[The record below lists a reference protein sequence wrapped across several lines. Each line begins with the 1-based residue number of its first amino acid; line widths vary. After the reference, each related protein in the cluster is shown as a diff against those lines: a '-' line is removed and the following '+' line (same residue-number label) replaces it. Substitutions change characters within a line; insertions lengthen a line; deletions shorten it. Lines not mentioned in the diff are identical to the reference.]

1 MYKIGIITSIVLL
14 LLVPIGLS
22 YGEQN
27 EGVLQINIKLWGG
40 DLADYHG
47 IVLKIYQDLSQ
58 TPMIIPLPSNPYS
71 VSLPL
76 DHRYKI
82 EVYVN
87 SMYANVDYV
96 DLVNDNQKAKLDI
109 PISGSV
115 RFTVVNVDGITPIEG
130 ATVSLRSG
138 DGEYRHW
145 TNSTT
150 DESGNTIRFWIQ
162 PTILKDDYYIADV
175 SIADGLSYV
184 FSPITVNPGK
194 SQEIKIITPWPKI
207 INHAI
212 KVSVYK
218 SPTEKITGLGN
229 QLAVEVYDAKQH
241 NIASSAI
248 NAHGYAYFSN
258 LKVGNYLFR
267 VVDLEQLQN
276 KELGSTKVLLTGEQ
290 NTIQIFTNSQSQNLN
305 VNSTVFEKD
314 FERVTNSSAITTKEL
329 ASELSLK
336 QHTQP
341 WIKNIS
347 DWWASDMIS
356 DSELINAV
364 EYLVQQDIIDS
375 QYLDSN

>member
-1 MYKIGIITSIVLL
+1 VYKIGIITLGLL
-14 LLVPIGLS
+14 LIPIGLV
-22 YGEQN
+22 YGEQS
-27 EGVLQINIKLWGG
+27 EGSLQINIKMWGG

-47 IVLKIYQDLSQ
+47 IVLKIYQDSSQ
-58 TPMIIPLPSNPYS
+58 TPMIVPLPSNPYN

-87 SMYANVDYV
+87 SMYANVDFV
-96 DLVNDNQKAKLDI
+96 DLVNDNQKAKLNI

-115 RFTVVNVDGITPIEG
+115 RFTVVNVDRTTPIEG
-130 ATVSLRSG
+130 ASVSLRSG
-138 DGEYRHW
+138 NGEYKHW

-162 PTILKDDYYIADV
+162 PTLLKDDYYIAEV

-184 FSPITVNPGK
+184 FSPITVSPGK

-207 INHAI
+207 IDHAI
-212 KVSVYK
+212 EVSVYK
-218 SPTEKITGLGN
+218 SPTERITGLQK
-229 QLAVEVYDAKQH
+229 QLVVEVYDVEQH
-241 NIASSAI
+241 KIASFAI
-248 NAHGYAYFSN
+248 TAKGYAYFSN

-267 VVDLEQLQN
+267 VVDLEQAQN
-276 KELGSTKVLLTGEQ
+276 KELGSANVLLTGKQ
-290 NTIQIFTNSQSQNLN
+290 NTVQIFIDSHESQSLD
-305 VNSTVFEKD
+305 VNPS
-314 FERVTNSSAITTKEL
+314 ITTKEL
-329 ASELSLK
+329 ATELSLK
-336 QHTQP
+336 PYTQS

-364 EYLVQQDIIDS
+364 EYLVRQDIIDS